1 MRYGILI
8 AVRSSLKQLRDRGR
22 LFELISDEM
31 LRTKVQRVGLQLQT
45 SFTDLATVAPEQHS
59 LKRAKAKGTFFSW
72 ISSLSDKAM
81 TFRMMCVAILVIAA
95 HLLPTDAAVRVWGLR
110 AFNLDGDPTGPPD
123 PYVKVWCGSTFGGMT
138 DFRQDNANPIWSSEF
153 NFPKCKAKD
162 ILKLEVWDKDLIY
175 DDQLGTC
182 TLKVQSGT
190 YVYLN
195 CIVGRGRLSYNYE
208 LK

>member
-1 MRYGILI
+1 
-8 AVRSSLKQLRDRGR
+8 
-22 LFELISDEM
+22 
-31 LRTKVQRVGLQLQT
+31 
-45 SFTDLATVAPEQHS
+45 
-59 LKRAKAKGTFFSW
+59 
-72 ISSLSDKAM
+72 M
-81 TFRMMCVAILVIAA
+81 TFRLMCVAILIIAA

-110 AFNLDGDPTGPPD
+110 AFNLDGDPIGPPD
-123 PYVKVWCGSTFGGMT
+123 PYVKVSCGSTFSGMT
-138 DFRQDNANPIWSSEF
+138 DFRQDNANPTWSDEF

-190 YVYLN
+190 QLKLD
-195 CIVGRGRLSYNYE
+195 CIVGRGSLSFSYL